1 MQRQH
6 SPSHAHTLDLTQATY
21 PMGWEG
27 TQETEG
33 FVFAAIFKCYINAE
47 IMIMNTTNNEKKK
60 KFFEV
65 HFCTCIFYFLF

>member
-6 SPSHAHTLDLTQATY
+6 SPSHAHTLDLTQAAY

-33 FVFAAIFKCYINAE
+33 FVFTAIFKCYINAE
-47 IMIMNTTNNEKKK
+47 IMIMKTTNNEKK

-65 HFCTCIFYFLF
+65 HFCTCIF